1 MHPFADRGAELSF
14 LSQYP
19 FEKEVLF
26 APLTGLE
33 AQFTRAEGK
42 IIMVETRLSVNLMSR
57 TIEHVIGNM
66 KDAYYQ
72 IIESCE
78 SRIDNRDHSASK
90 ALLRLNARNEN
101 AEWFNEP
108 NNFSLAVQGAVKLL
122 NLFTKDDTEGGQDD
136 RWYDRR
142 IGAEFIAPS
151 RHVQRSEWSMDRW
164 LQQLKVHE
172 IIGTILTGA
181 AKERVSAAE
190 PEEHAEG
197 KYVTALLE
205 LQGDVKRSGFE
216 PTDAI
221 RLPQV
226 GARYD
231 RWVKLDPLLAAGH
244 GEAPRGW

>member
-1 MHPFADRGAELSF
+1 MA
-14 LSQYP
+14 
-19 FEKEVLF
+19 
-26 APLTGLE
+26 
-33 AQFTRAEGK
+33 
-42 IIMVETRLSVNLMSR
+42 
-57 TIEHVIGNM
+57 
-66 KDAYYQ
+66 
-72 IIESCE
+72 
-78 SRIDNRDHSASK
+78 
-90 ALLRLNARNEN
+90 
-101 AEWFNEP
+101 
-108 NNFSLAVQGAVKLL
+108 KLL
-122 NLFTKDDTEGGQDD
+122 EDGECVRKLADKLIEGIQKLAGRTSQPD
-136 RWYDRR
+136 
-142 IGAEFIAPS
+142 ISTGAGIISHDVMQS

-226 GARYD
+226 GAGYD
-231 RWVKLDPLLAAGH
+231 RWVSLDPLLAAGH
-244 GEAPRGW
+244 GEAPRRRRMRSQASG